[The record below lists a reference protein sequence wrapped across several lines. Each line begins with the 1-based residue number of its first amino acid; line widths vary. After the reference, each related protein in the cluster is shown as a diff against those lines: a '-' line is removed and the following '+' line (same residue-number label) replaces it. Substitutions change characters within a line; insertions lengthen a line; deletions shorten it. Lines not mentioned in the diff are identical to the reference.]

1 MKRIFKSSVMIA
13 ATLFVAQSAV
23 AETPCLKSGSF
34 FNFDGLKNV
43 GQNSSV
49 ELPMLFAT
57 EPADGDVVAEVVK
70 EVVLPEAGT
79 LADFI
84 TEEEVCTITSL
95 KVTGQIN
102 GTDIK
107 LIRKMAHS
115 DENGYAT
122 DGVLKKLDL
131 SEAQIVAGGD
141 YYVLNIFGDQSQ
153 LFTQDNVVGPYMFG
167 GCPTLE
173 EITLPGN
180 ITEIGDNAF
189 NSDPIR
195 EIVIPE
201 TVTRIGGSAFYSC
214 QKLESVVIPDAVVEV
229 GDYAFG
235 CCTAMTYAEIG
246 DGVDSVGIS
255 CFFMN
260 QAVTVLKLGKNF
272 KEFKND
278 YVFAGMYGLKEVII
292 DEENPYLCTIDR
304 NVYSANKENLLM
316 WLPTYEGV
324 VNIPEGVQT
333 IGSGA
338 FGYCKFI
345 TDVVMPST
353 MKIIGPSAFGT
364 SSVAQLTLNEGL
376 EEIGKGAFSWCGS
389 VKGIELPSTMRI
401 LSDSAFDS
409 SVLPSVV
416 INEGLDSIGARA
428 FAYTPIQEIIIP
440 SSTTKIGDL
449 AFWQCYELWWIDVND
464 ENKKFADVDGVLFDK
479 DITTLIVFP
488 GDRTEEYVVPE
499 GVKEIK
505 SASFQYYPIS
515 AIVFPESL
523 ETIGD
528 YAFNMCS
535 NLTSIE
541 LPDNVKRIG
550 MGSFVSCPMLE
561 TIKIGK
567 GIEYI
572 GDFALAWNTAVKN
585 IYCSALTPPEL
596 GSGIFGGYDFEKC
609 NLWVPEE
616 SVDDYKNAE
625 QWCDFINI
633 SQISGV
639 GNVNVNSTAVEVA
652 RYDASGMRVDSN
664 AKGLVMIKYSD
675 GTVVKTII
683 R

>member
-1 MKRIFKSSVMIA
+1 
-13 ATLFVAQSAV
+13 
-23 AETPCLKSGSF
+23 
-34 FNFDGLKNV
+34 
-43 GQNSSV
+43 
-49 ELPMLFAT
+49 MLFAT
-57 EPADGDVVAEVVK
+57 EPADGDDVA

-95 KVTGQIN
+95 KVTRQIN

-153 LFTQDNVVGPYMFG
+153 LFTQDNVIGLYMFG

-201 TVTRIGGSAFYSC
+201 TVTRIGRSAFYFC
-214 QKLESVVIPDAVVEV
+214 QKLESVVIPDAVTEV
-229 GDYAFG
+229 GDYAFA
-235 CCTAMTYAEIG
+235 CCSAMTSAEIG

-292 DEENPYLCTIDR
+292 DEENPYLCTIDG

-316 WLPTYEGV
+316 WLPTYEGA

-338 FGYCKFI
+338 F
-345 TDVVMPST
+345 
-353 MKIIGPSAFGT
+353 
-364 SSVAQLTLNEGL
+364 
-376 EEIGKGAFSWCGS
+376 
-389 VKGIELPSTMRI
+389 
-401 LSDSAFDS
+401 
-409 SVLPSVV
+409 
-416 INEGLDSIGARA
+416 
-428 FAYTPIQEIIIP
+428 AYTPIQEVFIP
-440 SSTTKIGDL
+440 SSITKIGDF

-523 ETIGD
+523 ETISD

-639 GNVNVNSTAVEVA
+639 ENVNVNSTVVEVA
-652 RYDASGMRVDSN
+652 RYDVSGMRVDSN
-664 AKGLVMIKYSD
+664 AKGFVMIKYSD
-675 GTVVKTII
+675 GSVVKKII